1 MVCEREHPLAVRNG
15 SLLVAIKVICPCG
28 RVGYLSGAEDAH
40 ALSERT
46 NSAFRAVVVEI
57 GEIAAFTGRFF
68 SNAFHARFEWNEF
81 LRQCLVNGYKSF
93 ALVGITA
100 FIMGLVLTVQS
111 RPTLAD
117 FGAES
122 MLPAMVAI
130 SVVREI
136 APMITALICAGKIG
150 SSMGAELGSMKVTE
164 QIDAM
169 EVSGTNPFRYLAVTR
184 IWSTTLTLP
193 ILVVLADGI
202 AIWASWIGVN
212 IKDVVSWD
220 LFYRQVFDSLEFS
233 DFWPAFIKSY
243 LFGLAIG
250 VVGCYKGFHTEKG
263 TEGVGQA
270 AHSAVVVASLL
281 IFILD
286 LVAVQITD
294 LMGIN

>member
-1 MVCEREHPLAVRNG
+1 MATRPTAFTGLLAET
-15 SLLVAIKVICPCG
+15 
-28 RVGYLSGAEDAH
+28 GA
-40 ALSERT
+40 
-46 NSAFRAVVVEI
+46 
-57 GEIAAFTGRFF
+57 IAAFTGRFF
-68 SNAFHARFEWNEF
+68 SNALHRRFEWGEF
-81 LRQCLVNGYKSF
+81 LRQCAVNGARSLP
-93 ALVGITA
+93 LVGITA

-111 RPTLAD
+111 RPTLAR

-130 SVVREI
+130 SMVREI
-136 APMITALICAGKIG
+136 APVITALICAGKIG

-184 IWSTTLTLP
+184 IWSTILTLP
-193 ILVVLADGI
+193 ILVVLAMGI

-212 IKDVVSWD
+212 LRDTVSWA
-220 LFYRQVFDSLEFS
+220 LFHRQVFDSLEFT
-233 DFWPAFIKSY
+233 DFIPAFIKSY
-243 LFGLAIG
+243 FFGLAIG
-250 VVGCYKGFHTEKG
+250 VVGCFKGFHTEKG

-286 LVAVQITD
+286 LIAVQITD
-294 LMGIN
+294 LLGIN